1 MGWINILPGGE
12 MAERSKA
19 HDSKS
24 CEVKSL
30 RGFESHSLRKGAVGL
45 ALCNFFWRDDR
56 VDEGARL
63 EIVCTA
69 RYLGFESLSL
79 RRLYKKWVVYRENI
93 AFLSESKSLFSFPL
107 VF

>member
-45 ALCNFFWRDDR
+45 ALCNFF
-56 VDEGARL
+56 L
-63 EIVCTA
+63 E
-69 RYLGFESLSL
+69 R
-79 RRLYKKWVVYRENI
+79 
-93 AFLSESKSLFSFPL
+93 
-107 VF
+107 